1 MKELSLREIQ
11 LAEFGVL
18 QKLDALCRQLEL
30 RYYLFY
36 GTLLGAVRH
45 QGFIPWD
52 DDVDV
57 AMPRPDYEKLLDYCD
72 QNAETLAPF
81 RLMHCRKDKEYI
93 YPIARLCDTR
103 YTVDYEGTVDY
114 GLGLFV
120 DLYPLDGCG
129 DTEAEARKIHK
140 KNDTLQRLTHLA
152 GTDKFHP
159 SLKGGIHR
167 TVIKF
172 LSYCYAKPLGAR
184 HFALKAEKNSMALP
198 FDESKYVSCT
208 VWFDW
213 FHCFDKAI
221 LAEPTYLTFEEG
233 QYSVPAG
240 WDGLLKDWYGDYM
253 QLPPEEQRVGHH
265 YYKAYLKEGY
275 EGVSNNDKTGI

>member
-11 LAEFGVL
+11 LVEFEVL
-18 QKLDALCRQLEL
+18 KKLKELCEKLNL

-72 QNAETLAPF
+72 KNAQALAPY

-103 YTVDYEGTVDY
+103 YQVDYEGVVEY

-120 DLYPLDGCG
+120 DIYPLDGCG
-129 DTEAEARKIHK
+129 DTEEVAKQIHK
-140 KNDTLQRLTHLA
+140 KNDVLQKFTFLA
-152 GTDKFHP
+152 GTSKYKS
-159 SLKGGIHR
+159 SLKGGFLR
-167 TVIKF
+167 SCVKF
-172 LSYCYAKPLGAR
+172 AGYCYAKLLGPR
-184 HFALKAEKNSMALP
+184 FFANKADRNSQKLP
-198 FDESKYVSCT
+198 FDTSAYVSCT

-213 FHCFDKAI
+213 YHRFEKAMLDKPA
-221 LAEPTYLTFEEG
+221 YLMFEGEEL
-233 QYSVPAG
+233 SVPG
-240 WDGLLKDWYGDYM
+240 DTHKLLTDWYGDYM

-265 YYKAYLKEGY
+265 YYTAYLKEEF
-275 EGVSNNDKTGI
+275 EGVETHD